1 MEGPASITLET
12 TPRARPLLPALPPPR
27 PGAFLFD
34 LLLPPDYPRS
44 PPRVQFLTTGGG
56 RVRFNPNLYEVRLEG
71 GRERGGVLSFYAF
84 FASRLW
90 RQAGAVQ
97 PKPVRGEAGREGR
110 VVSIPLFLCSA
121 FYGYRR
127 VRFNPNLYEVRLG
140 VRERGEFFHF
150 VLSLQHTCIDRRV
163 RFNPNLYEVR
173 PGGREREFFHSM
185 LSLHHVCGDRRVRFN
200 PNLYEVRL
208 GGRGELFSFHSFF
221 AAPFTA
227 AGGCGSTQTCTR

>member
-12 TPRARPLLPALPPPR
+12 TPRALPLLPALPPPR

-97 PKPVRGEAGREGR
+97 PKPVRGEAGGEGG
-110 VVSIPLFLCSA
+110 VVFIPLFLCSA
-121 FYGYRR
+121 FYGSRR
-127 VRFNPNLYEVRLG
+127 VRFNPNLYEVRLAG
-140 VRERGEFFHF
+140 MMW
-150 VLSLQHTCIDRRV
+150 
-163 RFNPNLYEVR
+163 P
-173 PGGREREFFHSM
+173 
-185 LSLHHVCGDRRVRFN
+185 
-200 PNLYEVRL
+200 
-208 GGRGELFSFHSFF
+208 SFISFF
-221 AAPFTA
+221 PCSTLEGRALAGGEKPQSCPVHKRGACMLGKGRAGLVFCLGPQTEAWFQPSPGLKKSPFSPLAPTRLAAPPH
-227 AGGCGSTQTCTR
+227 